1 MHTREHL
8 IALVEPTLEGETP
21 LALATDLV
29 ARGGKATVMLVVTD
43 RARDEFR
50 RFADSENLGHGQAET
65 IAVDRLTAS
74 YKSRVGGD
82 DTDMIVADSTTSSND
97 LLGAATASGAS
108 SIVIPQHLATRPEL
122 HELVSESP
130 VPVLI
135 APKRAA

>member
-1 MHTREHL
+1 MQTREHL

-21 LALATDLV
+21 LALATELV
-29 ARGGKATVMLVVTD
+29 ARGGKATVLLVVTD

-82 DTDMIVADSTTSSND
+82 TDTIVADSTTSSND
-97 LLGAATASGAS
+97 LLGAATASGAT

-122 HELVSESP
+122 HELVSGSP

-135 APKRAA
+135 TPKRAA